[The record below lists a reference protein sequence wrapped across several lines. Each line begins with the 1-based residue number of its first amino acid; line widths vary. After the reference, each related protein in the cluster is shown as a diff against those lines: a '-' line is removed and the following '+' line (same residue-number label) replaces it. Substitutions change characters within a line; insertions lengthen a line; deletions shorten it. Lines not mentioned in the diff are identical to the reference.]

1 MYLSVAVL
9 TPKSS
14 KFIDFPIIF
23 KNSMYICCTLSKLL
37 FLSKQCFHPSQR
49 DFFFIIK
56 EIDTACSY
64 ILGNVSA
71 TPVLLIM
78 SPSLASCFQ

>member
-1 MYLSVAVL
+1 
-9 TPKSS
+9 
-14 KFIDFPIIF
+14 
-23 KNSMYICCTLSKLL
+23 MYICCT
-37 FLSKQCFHPSQR
+37 LSKQCFHPSQR

-64 ILGNVSA
+64 MAILGNVSA